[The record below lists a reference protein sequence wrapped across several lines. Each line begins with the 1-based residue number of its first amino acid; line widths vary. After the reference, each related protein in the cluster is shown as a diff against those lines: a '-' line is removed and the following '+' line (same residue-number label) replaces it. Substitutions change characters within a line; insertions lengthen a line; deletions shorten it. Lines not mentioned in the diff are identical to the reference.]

1 MPVHRIGV
9 GEARD
14 GSLIAE
20 VLERGVG
27 EVEVNALQ
35 QEVGRDEGLGALGV
49 GYDGGIIADTEHG
62 RVIMLGQPLGQVPD
76 EAELPEL
83 GQLCSLH
90 LDA

>member
-1 MPVHRIGV
+1 MSEKLETAVAQMTQWGV
-9 GEARD
+9 D
-14 GSLIAE
+14 K
-20 VLERGVG
+20 
-27 EVEVNALQ
+27 VEVDALQ

-62 RVIMLGQPLGQVPD
+62 RVIMLGQPLGQVAD

>member
-1 MPVHRIGV
+1 M
-9 GEARD
+9 
-14 GSLIAE
+14 
-20 VLERGVG
+20 LEWGVG
-27 EVEVNALQ
+27 EVEVDALQ

-62 RVIMLGQPLGQVPD
+62 RIIMLGQPLRQVAYK
-76 EAELPEL
+76 AELPEL